1 MRNILVSDI
10 FGKTPALTELGNE
23 LPGTFEIVDPYCG
36 LSMEFKEESAA
47 YQYFTENVGL
57 DRYCEILSKKI
68 DETPG
73 PVTLIGFSAG
83 ASAAWRLSETVSPEK
98 VRRVVCFYGSQI
110 RNWCTTSPVVP
121 TDLVFARKELR
132 FSVTELA
139 DDLSGKKNVRV
150 HRSTYLHG
158 FMNPASLNFN
168 EAAYAGYIHWLTGGL
183 AETAYCGIYCP
194 DCIRYNN
201 RFESHAQHLKE
212 ELEKAAFHEYA
223 AVDSPFGANFSHYNE
238 FSEVL
243 GALAESGC
251 KKPCRVGGGCS
262 GIPCKIMECCLS
274 RKYEGCWECDE
285 VDACDKFDLLEP
297 RCGEMPKNNIRA
309 IKQHGIH
316 DWIAFRE
323 PFYIWQQT

>member
-10 FGKTPALTELGNE
+10 FGKTPDVTELGNE

-36 LSMEFKEESAA
+36 LFMEFKEESAA
-47 YQYFTENVGL
+47 YQYFTENIGL

-68 DETPG
+68 DESPG

-83 ASAAWRLSETVSPEK
+83 ASAAWRLSETVSPDK

-110 RNWCTTSPVVP
+110 RNWRAINPVVP
-121 TDLVFARKELR
+121 TDLVFAREEPS
-132 FSVTELA
+132 FSVAELA
-139 DDLSGKKNVRV
+139 EALSSKKNVRV
-150 HRSTYLHG
+150 HRSQYLHG
-158 FMNPASLNFN
+158 FMNPASLNFH
-168 EAAYAGYIHWLTGGL
+168 EAAYASYIHWLTGGL

-194 DCIRYNN
+194 DCIRYHN
-201 RFESHAQHLKE
+201 RFEAHAQHLKE
-212 ELEKAAFHEYA
+212 ELEKVAFHKYA
-223 AVDSPFGANFSHYNE
+223 AVDSPFGASFSHYNE

-243 GALAESGC
+243 DALAESGC

-262 GIPCKIMECCLS
+262 GTPCKIMECCLS

-297 RCGEMPKNNIRA
+297 RCGEMPKKNIRT
-309 IKQHGIH
+309 IKQHGPQ

-323 PFYIWQQT
+323 PFYIWQQK